1 MAEDPKV
8 PGKKDKKDKKDG
20 PSTKTILMYT
30 GLLIALI
37 GFFLL
42 IAFMS
47 GAFDEVGSPNT
58 NLNSFEALVEIDQD
72 NRTFDEETYVARYGF
87 YSVHVH

>member
-1 MAEDPKV
+1 MAEDSKV
-8 PGKKDKKDKKDG
+8 PGKKDKKKKKDG
-20 PSTKTILMYT
+20 PSTKTILIYT

-47 GAFDEVGSPNT
+47 GAFDDVGSSSANV
-58 NLNSFEALVEIDQD
+58 NSFEALVEIEQY
-72 NRTFDEETYVARYGF
+72 NREFEEETYVARYGF